1 MSRYGDGGDRR
12 AHGPDRGAPGAGRE
26 KSELASAAERLEKA
40 IEDLVSS
47 ATGVV
52 SDKAA
57 DVVGDLERS
66 ARRLKDQMEEK
77 GDGVHVGVGVH
88 EGREGRREGRS
99 RGRRRG
105 RRRSEWMMDPDD
117 WFQLHAGDADLG
129 SGEAS
134 RANGWMRD
142 LYREPER
149 GWIAGVCAGLARYY
163 QVDVWV
169 ARVVAFSLLIFIP
182 QIAFWAYVIAIF
194 MLARRPRVNA
204 PTPVRKG
211 PKAERSSAPELG
223 PRLEPRA
230 GVRTLRVRFRDL
242 ELRLR
247 RMEELVTSNEFTLRR
262 ELHALET
269 EGAKPGGTS

>member
-1 MSRYGDGGDRR
+1 MSRNGGDGDPRGT
-12 AHGPDRGAPGAGRE
+12 DRGARSGGRE

-66 ARRLKDQMEEK
+66 ARRLKEQMEEK
-77 GDGVHVGVGVH
+77 GGDGVHVHVH
-88 EGREGRREGRS
+88 ASGRDSGREGRRGR
-99 RGRRRG
+99 

-117 WFQLHAGDADLG
+117 WFQLHADDADLG
-129 SGEAS
+129 AREAN

-149 GWIAGVCAGLARYY
+149 GWIAGVCAGMARYY

-194 MLARRPRVNA
+194 MLAKRPRVDA

-211 PKAERSSAPELG
+211 PKAARSPAPELG

-247 RMEELVTSNEFTLRR
+247 SMEELVTSNEFTLRR

-269 EGAKPGGTS
+269 EGARPGGAS